1 MSERLK
7 AVLERTLGEDYGTI
21 EKTENFRDADF
32 WDSLRY
38 VNLVVSLQSEFK
50 IQLSKEDI
58 RQLFS
63 VASIKAVL
71 GRYGVQP

>member
-1 MSERLK
+1 MNEKLK
-7 AVLERTLGEDYGTI
+7 AILEKTLDEEYSTL
-21 EKTENFRDADF
+21 EKTENFRDSDF

-38 VNLVVSLQSEFK
+38 VNLVVTLQSEFK
-50 IQLSKEDI
+50 IQLKKEEI

-71 GRYGVQP
+71 AGYGIQA

>member
-1 MSERLK
+1 MNEKLK
-7 AVLERTLGEDYGTI
+7 AVLEKTLDEEYATL
-21 EKTENFRDADF
+21 EMTENFRDSDF

-50 IQLSKEDI
+50 IQLKKEEI

-71 GRYGVQP
+71 LGYGIQA